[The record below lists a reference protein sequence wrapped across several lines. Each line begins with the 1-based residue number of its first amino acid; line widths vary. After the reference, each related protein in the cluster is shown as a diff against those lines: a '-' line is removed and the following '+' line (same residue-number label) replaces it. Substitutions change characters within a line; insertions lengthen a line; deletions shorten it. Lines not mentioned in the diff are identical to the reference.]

1 MSEIYCAWIHNHTLL
16 MGRWKKNSES
26 PMKIFLCFLSSLTE
40 KTWNNAS
47 DSVLPKDASQVAR
60 WLCNYGNR
68 IVPSL
73 LIIYI
78 HVVVPLICK
87 ILRDRFKKS
96 DVVLRPAAEPE
107 SVRRL
112 PFPPSLDWDIHF
124 LPPLLHPASHSPLL
138 LTSHPHS
145 EQSVSIRKFTKYFIK
160 CPSKVW
166 HKTSSSPT

>member
-26 PMKIFLCFLSSLTE
+26 PLIISKWAHWENLNERFP
-40 KTWNNAS
+40 

>member
-26 PMKIFLCFLSSLTE
+26 PMKIFCSSSAAPHWENLKECFP
-40 KTWNNAS
+40 

-78 HVVVPLICK
+78 HVVVPFICK

-96 DVVLRPAAEPE
+96 DVLLRLAAEPE

-145 EQSVSIRKFTKYFIK
+145 EQSVSIRKFTKHFIK
-160 CPSKVW
+160 CLSKVGYE
-166 HKTSSSPT
+166 T